1 MRITDKTK
9 STAAVVC
16 LVLAAV
22 LFFASVRLNNLTND
36 LSHTVSKTEKH
47 VARRLEVLD
56 SYVDQAVKMTS
67 SEFMRIEGFPDDMV
81 LYHYSYDTLKSWVNQ
96 FYIGNDNIDSR
107 HLFQNITA
115 AKYGATSPLEYLT
128 QDYTYRNIGPVWYI
142 IKMITAPDGDK
153 IVAALEVKNEI
164 VDNLG
169 YGNNGVNKALHISDM
184 YSTTSLTNA
193 EGEVVSYKGRPLF
206 SIVPSQDTY
215 SPTPFFANSILR
227 WLAAL
232 FLLTSAIITLWL
244 KRTVRVFI
252 LVQVLLTVVYMISS
266 YWGYHMQLSSAFF
279 SPSVYAGGEVLYSL
293 GSLVLIIFHTFL
305 ALVSIYLLRD
315 RIYAWVEKKG
325 NILVRSVYSGGIIAS
340 ICVIIAFIHYSLKS
354 LIINSNISF
363 DLVTVSEVSSF
374 TIIVYFSYILL
385 IFGVLMLLK
394 MLQPVLQHIFGKDID
409 PFSFRF
415 RVIYS
420 VLWALYIGAI
430 VTVVGFQKEENKVMV
445 WSNRL
450 AIDRDLELEL
460 RLRALESSI
469 ASDMIVPN
477 LAELDAG
484 NTLVLNR
491 LIDSYF
497 QRTSQKYDISVT
509 LCLKEDPSALEYI
522 AEVISGGQNIAP
534 SSRFVYN
541 YDKNGRSS
549 YAGLFTYYLEDK
561 GLVRM
566 MVQLESKTHREDR
579 GYFSIF
585 GRMAAHSEIRIPEMY
600 SYARFIDGKL
610 VAYKGSYASSMVLT
624 SFQKDM
630 LSDHSRTSYKYE
642 GRVHFI
648 NRISDSEIILVSRPQ
663 RNGIASILSYA
674 VLFIL
679 IHLGISLL
687 SLFGLPP
694 REPMPSYRK
703 SYKTKIN
710 VMLSVVLVSTMVILT
725 LFSITFVIRRN
736 DTNTEM
742 LMASRINTIQALVES
757 LCSDYE
763 DISDLSTQEFS
774 LKLEEIARTTKLD
787 ISVYTPLGRVINTTI
802 PDAFDKMLIGHRL
815 NEDAYYN
822 IIYGNQRYFI
832 HKERFSGSQYYSL
845 YAPVFSSNGDIM
857 AIVASPYA
865 DNDSFNRE
873 AIIHVVMLLI
883 IFFILIF
890 VSIYFSSTMTNALF
904 QPLSDM
910 SRQLKSISIDNLEYM
925 HYIGDDEISVVVDA
939 YNRMVDKLGESMKKV
954 TQSERDKA
962 WSEMARQVAHEIKN
976 PLTPMQL
983 AIQRLIRLKQR
994 NVPDWDEKFYELSNV
1009 ILEQISILTDTAN
1022 EFSTFAKLYTEDPV
1036 EIDLDKLLQDQ
1047 MVIFDNREN
1056 VKVVYIG
1063 LKNAKILAPRPQIT
1077 RVFVNLISNAIQAV
1091 ENMDFSGK
1099 SPSEERGLVT
1109 VCLRNSS
1116 DPGYYDVVIEDNGP
1130 GVSEENIP
1138 RLFTPNFTTKS
1149 SGTGLGLAISKN
1161 ILEKCGGS
1169 ISYQRSQVMKGACFT
1184 VRLQKLSDILSS
1196 EIV

>member
-1 MRITDKTK
+1 MKITDKTK

-22 LFFASVRLNNLTND
+22 LFFASVRINNLTND
-36 LSHTVSKTEKH
+36 LSHTISKTEKH
-47 VARRLEVLD
+47 VARRLGVLD
-56 SYVDQAVKMTS
+56 SYIEQALKMTS
-67 SEFMRIEGFPDDMV
+67 SNFLRIDGFPDDMV
-81 LYHYSYDTLKSWVNQ
+81 LYHYSGDTLKSWVNQ

-107 HLFQNITA
+107 HLFQSITA
-115 AKYGATSPLEYLT
+115 AKYGATSPLEYLS
-128 QDYTYRNIGPVWYI
+128 QDYTYRNIGPVWYL
-142 IKMITAPDGDK
+142 IKQVTAPDGDK
-153 IVAALEVKNEI
+153 IVAALEVKNDI
-164 VDNLG
+164 LDNMG
-169 YGNNGVNKALHISDM
+169 YADNGVNKALHISDM

-206 SIVPSQDTY
+206 AIVISQETY
-215 SPTPFFANSILR
+215 SPTPVFANSILR

-232 FLLTSAIITLWL
+232 LLLASAMIMLWQ
-244 KRTVRVFI
+244 KRTVRFFV
-252 LVQVLLTVVYMISS
+252 LVQVLLAIVYMVSS
-266 YWGYHMQLSSAFF
+266 YWGYYMQLSSAFF
-279 SPSVYAGGEVLYSL
+279 SPSIYAGGEVLYSL
-293 GSLVLIIFHTFL
+293 GSLVLIIFHIFL
-305 ALVSIYLLRD
+305 ALVSIYLIREKIYD
-315 RIYAWVEKKG
+315 RLVKKG
-325 NILVRSVYSGGIIAS
+325 STFAKAVYVGGIVSS
-340 ICVIIAFIHYSLKS
+340 IFIIISFIHYSLKS

-363 DLVTVSEVSSF
+363 DLITVSEVSKF
-374 TIIVYFSYILL
+374 TIIVYLSYVLL

-394 MLQPVLQHIFGKDID
+394 MLQPVVESFSGKNFD
-409 PFSFRF
+409 PFSLKFRA
-415 RVIYS
+415 IYA
-420 VLWALYIGAI
+420 VVWALYLGG
-430 VTVVGFQKEENKVMV
+430 TVSLVGFQKEEDKVMV

-460 RLRALESSI
+460 RLRAIEPSI

-484 NTLVLNR
+484 NILVLNR
-491 LIDSYF
+491 LIDNYF
-497 QRTSQKYDISVT
+497 HRVSQNYDISVT
-509 LCLKEDPSALEYI
+509 LCLDEDPSTMEHI
-522 AEVISGGQNIAP
+522 GNVISGGQNIAP

-541 YDKNGRSS
+541 YDKNGKSS
-549 YAGLFTYYLEDK
+549 YAGVFTYYTEHY
-561 GLVRM
+561 GLMRM
-566 MVQLESKTHREDR
+566 LLQLESKTHREDR

-585 GRMAAHSEIRIPEMY
+585 GRMAAHSEIRIPEIY

-630 LSDHSRTSYKYE
+630 LSDLDRTNYKYD

-648 NRISDSEIILVSRPQ
+648 NRISDNEIILVSRPQ

-679 IHLGISLL
+679 VHLGISLL

-694 REPMPSYRK
+694 REPVPSYRK

-742 LMASRINTIQALVES
+742 MMSSRINTIQALVEG
-757 LCSDYE
+757 LCADYE
-763 DISDLSTQEFS
+763 DASELSTQDFS

-802 PDAFDKMLIGHRL
+802 PDAFDKMLLGHRL
-815 NEDAYYN
+815 NEDAYYS
-822 IIYGNQRYFI
+822 IIYDNQRYFI

-845 YAPVFSSNGDIM
+845 YAPIFNSNGGIM

-865 DNDSFNRE
+865 DNDSFNRD
-873 AIIHVVMLLI
+873 AIIHIVMLLI

-890 VSIYFSSTMTNALF
+890 TSIYFSSTMTNALF

-925 HYIGDDEISVVVDA
+925 HYNGDDEISALVDA

-983 AIQRLIRLKQR
+983 AIQRLIRLKQK
-994 NVPDWDEKFYELSNV
+994 NVPDWDDKFYELSNV

-1022 EFSTFAKLYTEDPV
+1022 EFSTFAKLYTEEPV
-1036 EIDLDKLLQDQ
+1036 VIDLDRLLQDQ

-1091 ENMDFSGK
+1091 ENMDFKGK
-1099 SPSEERGLVT
+1099 TPSEERGLVT

-1130 GVSEENIP
+1130 GVSEENVS

-1169 ISYQRSQVMKGACFT
+1169 ISYHRSQVMKGACFT